1 LRPSYSGFDLLT
13 ICISVLLAAAGAL
26 GIARGRASG
35 WLVMLFF
42 LACAGTLAAA
52 PWINARRNK
61 RMQASLTVDEWG
73 VRRRLG
79 VGKEAKEE
87 AVAWERITELS
98 IITTSDGPFAED
110 VFFALRGSDGTGVL
124 VAQSL
129 AMEHDLLKQL
139 QTRLP
144 DLDNEAIV
152 RAMGST
158 TQARF
163 ILWPPRPASK

>member
-1 LRPSYSGFDLLT
+1 
-13 ICISVLLAAAGAL
+13 
-26 GIARGRASG
+26 
-35 WLVMLFF
+35 
-42 LACAGTLAAA
+42 
-52 PWINARRNK
+52 
-61 RMQASLTVDEWG
+61 MQASLTVDDWG
-73 VRRRLG
+73 VRRKLG
-79 VGKEAKEE
+79 AGKEAKEE
-87 AVAWERITELS
+87 ALAWEKIAEVS

-129 AMEHDLLKQL
+129 AVEHGMLKQL

-158 TQARF
+158 TEARF
-163 ILWPPRPASK
+163 ILWPPQPPASK